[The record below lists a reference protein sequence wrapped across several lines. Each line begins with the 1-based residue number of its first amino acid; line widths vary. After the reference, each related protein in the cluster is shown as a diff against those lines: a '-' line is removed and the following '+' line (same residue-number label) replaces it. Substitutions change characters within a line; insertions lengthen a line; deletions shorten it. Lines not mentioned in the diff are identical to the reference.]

1 MAYSED
7 NNNIHILIKKY
18 MSNELT
24 HEERLQL
31 AKYID
36 GLSSEELKGLPM
48 VKVEDF
54 ESPLT
59 LSEEASKRILSNILR
74 PSHSLRPQLSHR
86 RFYIRVLS
94 IAASLLITV
103 AAGFYFYHL
112 NVASKQ
118 SDVLIARAVTLPT
131 TTPTSFTRHI
141 KLADGSTVILKAGS
155 TLSVDKGFLESTRE
169 VTLSGEAFFDVKHR
183 NDKPFI
189 IHTGNVKTT
198 VLGTAFD
205 IKADSKN
212 VVVSVTRGLVRVD
225 RGKNTLAVLGV
236 ADKVQ
241 CSMKSADVIV
251 ERSNSGGNMSAL
263 TWTKQGLTFDHV
275 SMLNVVRQLSQRY
288 GVNITITNHEI
299 AGTPLYMS
307 FDGTESISDVMN
319 VICSM
324 LPDMSYRMAGKDIV
338 ITQK

>member
-1 MAYSED
+1 MAYSEE
-7 NNNIHILIKKY
+7 NNSIHILIKKY

-36 GLSSEELKGLPM
+36 GLSSDELKELPI

-54 ESPLT
+54 DSSLT

-74 PSHSLRPQLSHR
+74 PAYPAKLQLAHR
-86 RFYIRVLS
+86 RFYVRVLS
-94 IAASLLITV
+94 IAASLLIAV
-103 AAGFYFYHL
+103 AAGLYFYHL
-112 NVASKQ
+112 NITSKP
-118 SDVLIARAVTLPT
+118 SEVVIARAVTLPT
-131 TTPTSFTRHI
+131 TTPTSFNRHI
-141 KLADGSTVILKAGS
+141 KLVDGSTVILKAGS
-155 TLSVDKGFLESTRE
+155 TLSVDKGFLGSTRE
-169 VTLSGEAFFDVKHR
+169 VSLSGEAFFDVKHID
-183 NDKPFI
+183 DKPFI
-189 IHTGNVKTT
+189 IHTGSVKTT

-251 ERSNSGGNMSAL
+251 ERSKASGNVSVL

-288 GVNITITNHEI
+288 GVNITIPNHEI
-299 AGTPLYMS
+299 ADTPLFIS

-319 VICSM
+319 VICNM
-324 LPDMSYRMAGKDIV
+324 LPDMSYRMAGKNIV